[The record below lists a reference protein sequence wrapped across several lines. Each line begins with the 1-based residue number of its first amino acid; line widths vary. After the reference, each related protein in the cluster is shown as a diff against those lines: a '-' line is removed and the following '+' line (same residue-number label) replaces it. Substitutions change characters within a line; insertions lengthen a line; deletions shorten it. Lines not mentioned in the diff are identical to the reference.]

1 MDNRKKGKTMTDQ
14 EEHIMLKKQW
24 IEVPCLPGER
34 LYYIIPGNL
43 ADELDPPRIFEDTCT
58 DVSTKAIFGIDARY
72 EKDEL
77 GKDLFLTREE
87 AQKELEKRYPEINA
101 KENTEVLL

>member
-1 MDNRKKGKTMTDQ
+1 MTEDKAN
-14 EEHIMLKKQW
+14 IKLKKQW
-24 IEVPCLPGER
+24 IEVPCLPNDH
-34 LYYIIPGNL
+34 LYYIIPGDL

-58 DVSTKAIFGIDARY
+58 DVSTKEIFGIDARY